1 MITFLFFPTQYAIK
15 KPTYEGQ
22 YLELYMII
30 PAVTADQLKS
40 LGEDSPFGFLDPTP
54 TCTWAESFS
63 YNTKQSSGHQLCPSL
78 QLNSAII
85 YLEMASYPTGEGS
98 VLQGCLHHPF
108 PHFRRQSQQVSNNFN
123 SRCQAQAWVITCTS
137 V

>member
-54 TCTWAESFS
+54 TWKLHSNQQCL
-63 YNTKQSSGHQLCPSL
+63 GHQLPAESGGL
-78 QLNSAII
+78 QFSSIWTLSTQ
-85 YLEMASYPTGEGS
+85 P
-98 VLQGCLHHPF
+98 
-108 PHFRRQSQQVSNNFN
+108 
-123 SRCQAQAWVITCTS
+123 
-137 V
+137 